1 MSRTTPTHPS
11 TDAHLPDRL
20 TEWVGAGLLSEAQ
33 AAAIR
38 QHEVEAGR
46 ARPVGERP
54 GPSLVVEALGYIGAL
69 VMVVGAGILV
79 GVYWPDLPTA
89 GRLGILGGTAA
100 LLLGTGFVVLGRT
113 EEAAVR
119 LRAVLW
125 AAGVVATAGFM
136 VVLSDE
142 VLDLHDEDQVWLV
155 GAVTAA
161 VGGALWMVRRT
172 WVQLLAFFV
181 PVVLTAVGVT
191 LQVTDD
197 ETWAAGVAWAVGVLW
212 AAASWASW
220 ITPRV
225 AGVAFGAFGAVLGAL
240 SMDRDLGIALGVG
253 TAAGSLGQFIFAPL
267 GQALIQ
273 TLGWMQALTVLAAV
287 MLAIPVLAMALAGG
301 AGRSSTGEVV
311 RDLSLGQALGEALKH
326 RSYLLL
332 TAGFF
337 VCGFHIAFIT
347 THLPPYIVD

>member
-1 MSRTTPTHPS
+1 M
-11 TDAHLPDRL
+11 
-20 TEWVGAGLLSEAQ
+20 
-33 AAAIR
+33 
-38 QHEVEAGR
+38 
-46 ARPVGERP
+46 
-54 GPSLVVEALGYIGAL
+54 
-69 VMVVGAGILV
+69 
-79 GVYWPDLPTA
+79 
-89 GRLGILGGTAA
+89 
-100 LLLGTGFVVLGRT
+100 
-113 EEAAVR
+113 
-119 LRAVLW
+119 
-125 AAGVVATAGFM
+125 VATAGFM

-155 GAVTAA
+155 GAVTAV

-253 TAAGSLGQFIFAPL
+253 TAAATVALSLVERDRVWLAVG
-267 GQALIQ
+267 
-273 TLGWMQALTVLAAV
+273 ALTVLYTIPRAADAWFPGQRSAALTFIVVGALLVGAAV
-287 MLAIPVLAMALAGG
+287 WVARSGPRGG
-301 AGRSSTGEVV
+301 P
-311 RDLSLGQALGEALKH
+311 RDGDRHPA
-326 RSYLLL
+326 
-332 TAGFF
+332 T
-337 VCGFHIAFIT
+337 
-347 THLPPYIVD
+347 